1 MRNTTY
7 RVKEMKNDPRS
18 AKNALVW
25 CQVAAVVGIL
35 FFATGRSNAQQ
46 SAPSDV
52 YVASQKFYVQ
62 KLAEDVKAKHPELVY
77 LNLRTIPPGRTESF
91 KVGSAPP
98 SRGGKSDAGDLE
110 AEHTGKPFIE
120 PIKDAPQ
127 EFHILLPLREK
138 SGKIIGN
145 IAIRM
150 KVATGKTSSDA
161 LKLAEKINKELQD
174 RIPSKD
180 KLFEPA

>member
-1 MRNTTY
+1 MRHS
-7 RVKEMKNDPRS
+7 VKEMTNRQCR
-18 AKNALVW
+18 AKKALVW
-25 CQVAAVVGIL
+25 CQVAAIVGIL
-35 FFATGRSNAQQ
+35 LFTGRRSNAQE

-52 YVASQKFYVQ
+52 YVASQRFYVQ
-62 KLAEDVKAKHPELVY
+62 KLAEDVKAKHAELVY
-77 LNLRTIPPGRTESF
+77 LNLRTIPPGRTESY

-120 PIKDAPQ
+120 PTKDAPQ

-150 KVATGKTSSDA
+150 KVAPGKTSSDA
-161 LKLAEKINKELQD
+161 LKLAEKINRELQD

>member
-1 MRNTTY
+1 MRDTTCGEKEIQNT
-7 RVKEMKNDPRS
+7 RRH
-18 AKNALVW
+18 AKKGLI
-25 CQVAAVVGIL
+25 CFQVATVMAIL
-35 FFATGRSNAQQ
+35 LFAIGRSNAQE

-52 YVASQKFYVQ
+52 YVASQRFYVQ
-62 KLAEDVKAKHPELVY
+62 KLAEDVKAQHPELVY

-110 AEHTGKPFIE
+110 AEHSGKPFIE
-120 PIKDAPQ
+120 PIKNAPQ
-127 EFHILLPLREK
+127 EFHVLLPLREK

-150 KVATGKTSSDA
+150 KVAPGKTSSDA
-161 LKLAEKINKELQD
+161 LKLAEKINRQLQD

-180 KLFEPA
+180 KLSEPA